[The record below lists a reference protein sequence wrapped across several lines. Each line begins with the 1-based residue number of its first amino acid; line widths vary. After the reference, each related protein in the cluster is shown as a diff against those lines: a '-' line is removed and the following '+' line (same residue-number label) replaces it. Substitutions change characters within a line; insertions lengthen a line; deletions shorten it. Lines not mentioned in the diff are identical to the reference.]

1 MDAYS
6 YIANADA
13 AAIETLYQAYQQNP
27 ESVDFGWRK
36 FFEGF
41 DFSQQFPEGAPVV
54 PGAAAPATANG
65 PAASNGTAA
74 PKAAAAQQPDDYGV
88 LNTSASTNNAP
99 ANLSS
104 GEVSADKETAV
115 RNLIHAYRSR
125 GHLRA
130 KTNPVR
136 ERKDRKPRLDLADFG
151 LGEADLDTVF
161 RNGEVLGLGGQAK
174 LRDIVAALEKIYTG
188 AIGFEYMY
196 IRDPQVLDW
205 FREKVERDSLA
216 FNPGVEYKKRIL
228 KKLNEAVV
236 FENFLHTKFL
246 GQKRFSLEGGETTIP
261 ALDAIIGKGA
271 ELGVKEVMI
280 GMAHRGRLNVLANV
294 MGKTYE
300 QIFSEFEGTAVPDL
314 TMGDG
319 DVKYHM
325 GYSSEVEASGGQK
338 VNLKLAPNPSHLEAV
353 NPVVEGFVRA
363 KIEHQYGGD
372 YHQILPIIIHG
383 DAALAG
389 QGIGYEVTQMSQLEG
404 YKTGGTI
411 HFVINNQVGFTT
423 DFEDARSSI
432 YSTDLAKIIDAPVV
446 HVNGDDPE
454 AVVFAVQLAT
464 EYRQQFHADIF
475 IDMVCYRRH
484 GHNESDEPKF
494 TQPTLYNLISKHQN
508 PREVYNAML
517 VQRGD
522 VDAELASQMDK
533 EFRDTLQARLD
544 MVKQAPLPY
553 KYQALE
559 NEWRSLRRSTPEDF
573 EQSPETGI
581 SAETV
586 EKVAKALTTI
596 PEGFKP
602 IKQID
607 NLLKERRKM
616 FYETRVLNW
625 AAGELLAYGSLLTEK
640 HIVRVS
646 GQDVQRGTFSH
657 RHAVLHDAETSAPYN
672 SLNHIEGEHEQ
683 LSIYNS
689 LLSEYA
695 VLGFEFGYGMANP
708 TALVVWEAQFGDFA
722 NGAQTMIDQFVVS
735 SESKWQRMNGLVMLL
750 PHGYEGQ
757 GPEHSNARPERFLQ
771 LAAENNI
778 VVANITTP
786 ANFFH
791 ALRRQ
796 LTWSFRKPLVV
807 MSPKSMLRHPLA
819 VSPVDEFTSGT
830 FREVLGDDFAEAKKV
845 KRVLLCSGKVYYDL
859 LEEQRTSNRTD
870 VAIVRLEQLHPFPK
884 KQLDAEL
891 AKYGKAKIYW
901 VQEEPENMGYWNF
914 MLRFMRRELEDVVAR
929 KPSASP
935 ATGYNKIHVKEQ
947 KDLVARAF
955 DKPREAVADGNI
967 KAVAEAAKKDTP
979 D

>member
-13 AAIETLYQAYQQNP
+13 AAIESLYQAYRQNP

-41 DFSQQFPEGAPVV
+41 DFSQQFPEGTSVL
-54 PGAAAPATANG
+54 PGAAPATNG
-65 PAASNGTAA
+65 APAPNGAAGAAAKAAPAAPQA
-74 PKAAAAQQPDDYGV
+74 DDYGV

-99 ANLSS
+99 AGMAS

-136 ERKDRKPRLDLADFG
+136 ERKDRKPRLDLADVG
-151 LGEADLDTVF
+151 LNEADLDTPF
-161 RNGEVLGLGGQAK
+161 RNGEVLGLGTQAK

-188 AIGFEYMY
+188 PIGFEYMY

-205 FREKVERDSLA
+205 FRAKVEHDSLA

-271 ELGVKEVMI
+271 ELGVKEVVI
-280 GMAHRGRLNVLANV
+280 GMAHRGRLNVLANI

-319 DVKYHM
+319 DVKYHI

-372 YHQILPIIIHG
+372 YHQILPILIHG

-544 MVKQAPLPY
+544 LVKQKPLPY

-581 SAETV
+581 SVEIV

-596 PEGFKP
+596 PDGFKP

-625 AAGELLAYGSLLTEK
+625 AAGELLAYGSLLTEN

-672 SLNHIEGEHEQ
+672 SLNNIEGENEK
-683 LSIYNS
+683 LSIFNS

-778 VVANITTP
+778 VVANLTTP

-807 MSPKSMLRHPLA
+807 MSPKSMLRNPLC
-819 VSPVDEFTSGT
+819 VSPIEEFTSGH

-845 KRVLLCSGKVYYDL
+845 KRVLLCSGKVYFDL
-859 LEEQRTSNRTD
+859 LDEQRTSERKD
-870 VAIVRLEQLHPFPK
+870 VAIVRLEQLHPFPQ
-884 KQLDAEL
+884 KQLAAEL
-891 AKYGKAKIYW
+891 AKYPKAKVYW

-914 MLRFMRRELEDVVAR
+914 MLRYMRRELEDVVAR

-955 DKPREAVADGNI
+955 DKPKEVVVGTNIEATVAVA
-967 KAVAEAAKKDTP
+967 KKQD
-979 D
+979 

>member
-1 MDAYS
+1 MDTYS

-54 PGAAAPATANG
+54 PGANGNGAANGAAAGATKAAPSPG
-65 PAASNGTAA
+65 PV
-74 PKAAAAQQPDDYGV
+74 PQPDTYGV
-88 LNTSASTNNAP
+88 LNTAASTNNAP
-99 ANLSS
+99 GLAN
-104 GEVSADKETAV
+104 GEPASDKETAV

-151 LGEADLDTVF
+151 LSEADLDTSF
-161 RNGEVLGLGGQAK
+161 RNGEVLGLGAQAK

-196 IRDPQVLDW
+196 IRDPEVLDW
-205 FREKVERDSLA
+205 FREKVEKDSLA

-280 GMAHRGRLNVLANV
+280 GMAHRGRLNVLANI

-372 YHQILPIIIHG
+372 YHQILPILIHG

-522 VDAELASQMDK
+522 VDAELAAQMDK

-544 MVKQAPLPY
+544 LVKQAPLPY

-573 EQSPETGI
+573 EKSPETGI

-672 SLNHIEGEHEQ
+672 SLNNIEGENEK

-786 ANFFH
+786 SNFFH

-819 VSPVDEFTSGT
+819 VSPIEEFTSGA

-859 LEEQRTSNRTD
+859 LDEQRTSNRTD

-891 AKYGKAKIYW
+891 AKYPKAKIYW
-901 VQEEPENMGYWNF
+901 VQEEPENMGYWNYL
-914 MLRFMRRELEDVVAR
+914 LRFMRRELEDVVAR

-947 KDLVARAF
+947 KELVGRAF
-955 DKPREAVADGNI
+955 DKPKEAVADNNI
-967 KAVAEAAKKDTP
+967 EATAEAAKKQD
-979 D
+979 